1 MKTVSYI
8 LLMAAVTFLIRALPL
23 TLIRKPIKSR
33 FLRSFLYY
41 LPYVTLA
48 VMTFPAMMDAT
59 SAPAAGLAAMA
70 VGILLAWFGAGLL
83 PVAIACSAAVFVL
96 EMIV

>member
-8 LLMAAVTFLIRALPL
+8 FLMAAVTFLIRSLPL
-23 TLIRKPIKSR
+23 TLIRKPIRSR

-59 SAPAAGLAAMA
+59 ASPFIGLAAMA

-83 PVAIACSAAVFVL
+83 PVAVACSLTVFLL
-96 EMIV
+96 EKIF